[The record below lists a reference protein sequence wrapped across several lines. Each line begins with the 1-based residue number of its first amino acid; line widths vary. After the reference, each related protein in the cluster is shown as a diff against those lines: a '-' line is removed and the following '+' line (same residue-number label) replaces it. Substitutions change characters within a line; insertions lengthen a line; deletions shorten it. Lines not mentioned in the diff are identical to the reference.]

1 MKLLLTITLFYI
13 VTDSFCQSVGIGTVT
28 PNPSSSLDLGPSA
41 RPVILPRL
49 SSEQMNAVSSPAQ
62 GMLLYNT
69 TEHQLYSY
77 MRYRSTLVIGQSTNK
92 WQPVTTGPRMIAWGY
107 VDSFATER
115 TGSANFAVVWD
126 AENNWYTITTTSH
139 PFYKDSM
146 MLMIQPVGNGSHD
159 RVSSIGEL
167 IEGSARRATVKF
179 VDVSMVA
186 GGATIIAQRRRSD
199 FYFTLYD
206 LRKEPY

>member
-1 MKLLLTITLFYI
+1 MKLLLSVSLLFSVI
-13 VTDSFCQSVGIGTVT
+13 SSFCQSVGIGTVT
-28 PNPSSSLDLGPSA
+28 PNAASSLDMGPSA
-41 RPVILPRL
+41 KPVILPRL
-49 SSEQMNAVSSPAQ
+49 TTTQMNAVNSPAQ

-92 WQPVTTGPRMIAWGY
+92 WQPVTTGPRMIAWGF
-107 VDSFATER
+107 VDSFANER
-115 TGSANFAVVWD
+115 TGSANYSVLWD
-126 AENNWYTITTTSH
+126 AENGWYTVTTTSH

-167 IEGSARRATVKF
+167 IEGSARRATIKF
-179 VDVSMVA
+179 VDVSMIA
-186 GGATIIAQRRRSD
+186 GGSTTLAQRRRSD